1 MEKGKLIVFEGAC
14 DGIGKST
21 QIGLLRKKLESD
33 GNTIVSHHFPS
44 YNTYHGAPV
53 EQYLAGNI
61 GKINELSPYFINSLY
76 AVDRACAWHTKL
88 KSMYESGNILLFDR
102 YTTSSLIYQAS
113 QIEDI
118 EERKKFLDYV
128 CDYEYNKLGIQEP
141 DSIIFL
147 YAPFDMVTKMRE
159 ERPDN
164 DGIINDLHERDIE
177 FMRQAYDNAMFV
189 AEYLS
194 WNMIKCNDGDKMRSR
209 EDIHEEVYR
218 LVKKKNFN

>member
-21 QIGLLRKKLESD
+21 QIGLLRKKLECEGD
-33 GNTIVSHHFPS
+33 TIVSHHFPS

-88 KSMYESGNILLFDR
+88 KPMYESGNILLFDR

-113 QIEDI
+113 QIKDI
-118 EERKKFLDYV
+118 EKRKKFLDYV

-159 ERPDN
+159 ERPNN

-194 WNMIKCNDGDKMRSR
+194 WNMVKCNDGDRMRSR
-209 EDIHEEVYR
+209 EDIHEEIYR
-218 LVKKKNFN
+218 LVKKKQL

>member
-21 QIGLLRKKLESD
+21 QIKLLRSRLEGD
-33 GNTIVSHHFPS
+33 GETIVSHHFPT

-53 EQYLAGNI
+53 EEYLSGNLGSI
-61 GKINELSPYFINSLY
+61 KELSPYFINNLY
-76 AVDRACAWHTKL
+76 ALDRACAWHTKL
-88 KSMYESGNILLFDR
+88 KSLYESGSVLLFDR

-113 QIEDI
+113 VIEDM

-141 DSIIFL
+141 DNIIFL
-147 YAPFDMVTKMRE
+147 YAPFDMVTSMR
-159 ERPDN
+159 RDRVDN
-164 DGIINDLHERDIE
+164 EGIQNDLHERDIE
-177 FMRQAYDNAMFV
+177 YMKKVYDNAMFV

-194 WNMIKCNDGDKMRSR
+194 WNMVKCNDGDTMRSR
-209 EDIHEEVYR
+209 EDIHEEIYR
-218 LVKKKNFN
+218 LVRKRTK

>member
-61 GKINELSPYFINSLY
+61 GKISELSPYFINSLY
-76 AVDRACAWHTKL
+76 AVDRACAWYTEL
-88 KSMYESGNILLFDR
+88 KPMYDSGNILLFDR

-113 QIEDI
+113 QIKDI

-159 ERPDN
+159 NRIDN
-164 DGIINDLHERDIE
+164 EGISNDLHERDIE

-209 EDIHEEVYR
+209 EDIHEEIYS
-218 LVKKKNFN
+218 LVRKKQL

>member
-21 QIGLLRKKLESD
+21 QIGLLRKRMEND

-44 YNTYHGAPV
+44 YDTYHGAPV
-53 EQYLAGNI
+53 EQYLSGNI

-88 KSMYESGNILLFDR
+88 KSLYESGNILLFDR
-102 YTTSSLIYQAS
+102 YTTSSLIYQGS
-113 QIEDI
+113 MISDI

-128 CDYEYNKLGIQEP
+128 CDYEYNKLGIKEP

-159 ERPDN
+159 NRGDN
-164 DGIINDLHERDIE
+164 GGIVNDLHERDIE

-194 WNMIKCNDGDKMRSR
+194 WNMIKCNDGDKMRSK
-209 EDIHEEVYR
+209 EDIHEEIYR
-218 LVKKKNFN
+218 LVKKRTM